1 MRLVGPVAEDSDHD
15 HQVLHTVRR
24 DLWWEIEI
32 ESQARSERPTQ
43 GERETGGREG
53 RIQDGARVRGHC
65 REIEKNSQD
74 PALNPQQQQPM

>member
-43 GERETGGREG
+43 GERKREEG
-53 RIQDGARVRGHC
+53 KGAFKMGHV
-65 REIEKNSQD
+65 
-74 PALNPQQQQPM
+74 